1 MLRIAGAAVGLV
13 TVLELTLLS
22 ALYAPPDAR
31 RPVVL
36 LVLAGNLAVS
46 LLVGYFVFNSISASR
61 VGKASRREGGP
72 GQGSASRAV
81 GFLRDK
87 GILSGS
93 SRDREVENGD
103 TLRIVHETLPYLRRG
118 LNAETA
124 TKTARILARVA
135 GVRGVAIGDRL
146 TLLAYAGEDS
156 GDPAWTE
163 RIGQILRQGVSSGRT
178 RLVRLSG
185 EDGGSATAT
194 ALVSPLSCRGEVV
207 GALVLVT
214 PGDGRLP
221 PALVRLAKV
230 VSQLLAMQIELAEL
244 DRQTHLVTEAE
255 LKALRAQINP
265 HFLFNTI
272 NTIVSYTRDDSEMT
286 RRMLIRLAD
295 LFRSTMRSSGQM
307 VTFYEEYN
315 TLKSYLFLEQARFP
329 DKLKVVYDID
339 PQVLKV
345 RIPALCV
352 QPIVE
357 NAVRHGIGP
366 KDGPGTLRLG
376 AYLDFLT
383 LKVTVTVDDDGVGI
397 PSEKYNEL
405 LAPGSGSPGRGLGLS
420 NINER
425 LKRLYGEKY
434 SLRIDSRP
442 GRGTRVRLSIP
453 MS

>member
-13 TVLELTLLS
+13 TVLELTLMFT
-22 ALYAPPDAR
+22 LYAPPDGLK
-31 RPVVL
+31 PLTL
-36 LVLAGNLAVS
+36 LVLAGNLMIT
-46 LLVGYFVFNSISASR
+46 LLVGYFVFNSIPASR
-61 VGKASRREGGP
+61 VIGASHQEEGPNQGP
-72 GQGSASRAV
+72 GSRV
-81 GFLRDK
+81 GALLRSR
-87 GILSGS
+87 GIRGGFV
-93 SRDREVENGD
+93 RDREAESGD
-103 TLRIVHETLPYLRRG
+103 TLRIVHETLPHLRRG

-124 TKTARILARVA
+124 AKTAKILARMA
-135 GVRGVAIGDRL
+135 GVRGVAIGDRSA
-146 TLLAYAGEDS
+146 LLAYAGEDS

-163 RIGQILRQGVSSGRT
+163 RIGQILRQGVSSGRIC
-178 RLVRLSG
+178 LVKLNT
-185 EDGGSATAT
+185 EDTGHTMAT

-214 PGDGRLP
+214 PGEGRLP
-221 PALVRLAKV
+221 PALVRLVKV

-272 NTIVSYTRDDSEMT
+272 NTIVSYSRDDPEMT

-383 LKVTVTVDDDGVGI
+383 LKVTITVDDDGAGI
-397 PSEKYNEL
+397 PSEKYDGL
-405 LAPGSGSPGRGLGLS
+405 LSPGSDSPGRGLGLS